1 MTTLARL
8 PKRERTRA
16 KLIAAGL
23 TVLAKKGEALTA
35 ADVVT
40 AAEVSNGTFYN
51 HFEDRDAFLDVL
63 AKESLRA
70 LTAASAEA
78 TAGADPAWRFA
89 VATAQVLSAGHAKPL
104 WARAVLRLAEWSQ
117 PPQEELAHYLRA
129 DLREGFEEGRF
140 RFGDDAVT
148 LDIIVGTVMA
158 TLRRMIATGGE
169 ETSLALTIQRLLELL
184 GLPSEEAK
192 ALSDRAFDAATQ
204 RSEALETPP
213 TRWR

>member
-70 LTAASAEA
+70 LTVASAKA

-89 VATAQVLSAGHAKPL
+89 VATAQVLSAGHANPFG
-104 WARAVLRLAEWSQ
+104 
-117 PPQEELAHYLRA
+117 H
-129 DLREGFEEGRF
+129 GRCY
-140 RFGDDAVT
+140 V
-148 LDIIVGTVMA
+148 
-158 TLRRMIATGGE
+158 
-169 ETSLALTIQRLLELL
+169 SLNGASRPRKSWLTIFGQI
-184 GLPSEEAK
+184 
-192 ALSDRAFDAATQ
+192 
-204 RSEALETPP
+204 
-213 TRWR
+213 

>member
-1 MTTLARL
+1 MLASGL
-8 PKRERTRA
+8 PS
-16 KLIAAGL
+16 LP
-23 TVLAKKGEALTA
+23 A
-35 ADVVT
+35 AD
-40 AAEVSNGTFYN
+40 S
-51 HFEDRDAFLDVL
+51 AFTSQL
-63 AKESLRA
+63 SL
-70 LTAASAEA
+70 
-78 TAGADPAWRFA
+78 
-89 VATAQVLSAGHAKPL
+89 PL

-169 ETSLALTIQRLLELL
+169 ETSLALTTQRLLELL
-184 GLPSEEAK
+184 GLPPEEAK